1 MDNKSV
7 RLEVRVWYDEKTRHI
22 KLAGKGL
29 TASTVS
35 NDPGSV
41 RSIPTYTASYPR
53 FSVMLASRPPL
64 TRGSMSAKMTRE
76 RAKNLAPH
84 GIAGTRIWLPAF
96 SRTMALIM
104 LRSDPTTSANATSAK
119 RISVAG
125 FQAFFD
131 RRIQVANA

>member
-41 RSIPTYTASYPR
+41 RYHPNLYGKLSK
-53 FSVMLASRPPL
+53 VLH
-64 TRGSMSAKMTRE
+64 SAGVP
-76 RAKNLAPH
+76 APSQENVD
-84 GIAGTRIWLPAF
+84 T
-96 SRTMALIM
+96 
-104 LRSDPTTSANATSAK
+104 
-119 RISVAG
+119 
-125 FQAFFD
+125 
-131 RRIQVANA
+131 